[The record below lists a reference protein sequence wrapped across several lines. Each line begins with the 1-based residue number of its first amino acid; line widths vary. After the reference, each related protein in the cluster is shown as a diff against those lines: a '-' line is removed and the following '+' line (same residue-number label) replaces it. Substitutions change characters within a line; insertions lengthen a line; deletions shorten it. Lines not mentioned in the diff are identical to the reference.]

1 MRPKRFAARVG
12 SAPRGRGAFTHLLE
26 EQVSG
31 AVPPMKQSRVHRV
44 VGLSLWQF
52 RDEKLDHGI
61 KAHGRTNNILQCE
74 DKSSEQIFYSPWSQ
88 RIATALQVGN
98 ATMIYNIP
106 RGISVKSRATGD
118 RVTDEPPSRSAHPAM
133 DVQGAL
139 LAGNDTYSESESD
152 SNSEP
157 EPDTPI

>member
-1 MRPKRFAARVG
+1 MLVVCYVKLIYIIHNTVI
-12 SAPRGRGAFTHLLE
+12 RGHFFWR
-26 EQVSG
+26 
-31 AVPPMKQSRVHRV
+31 
-44 VGLSLWQF
+44 
-52 RDEKLDHGI
+52 
-61 KAHGRTNNILQCE
+61 CE
-74 DKSSEQIFYSPWSQ
+74 DKSSEQIFYSTWSQ
-88 RIATALQVGN
+88 RIATALQIGN
-98 ATMIYNIP
+98 AIMIHNIP

-157 EPDTPI
+157 EPGTPI